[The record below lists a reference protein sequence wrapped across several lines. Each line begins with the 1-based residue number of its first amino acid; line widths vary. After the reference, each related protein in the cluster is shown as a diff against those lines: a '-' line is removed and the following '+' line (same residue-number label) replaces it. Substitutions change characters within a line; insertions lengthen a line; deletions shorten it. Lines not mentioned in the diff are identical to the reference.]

1 MNLENQLS
9 LMEKY
14 NLTAEEVM
22 FIDLLFS
29 ASIEEGHPE
38 FLYRYSVLPPSI
50 RSNFINLLQSLKDK
64 GIIVKSFKIP
74 EEGTIFDPEKV
85 EFNKNFLRNYRKY
98 SGELG
103 KEFLINYP
111 STCIING
118 YEVGLKNIAKK
129 FNSVEDFFYAYG
141 KAIGWKES
149 EHNRVINLLRWAK
162 DNQCRLL
169 NMNIADFVISR
180 MWNSIE
186 ELKNGEGVVNFDN
199 LKVL

>member
-38 FLYRYSVLPPSI
+38 FLYRYSVFPPSI

-149 EHNRVINLLRWAK
+149 EHNRVINLLQWAK